1 MYVNV
6 TKLSQVTRGITP
18 RLSSGRFPEL
28 LKFRLNLA
36 TLECQS
42 VRVSKVGLVSITCPP
57 WRLGEGGNQTC
68 PVSSKPGL
76 LKATEAFANTKFAID
91 GLAIMCVRFVVATA
105 MFAVFAPKMG
115 AATVV
120 FTAFHSLVF

>member
-36 TLECQS
+36 I
-42 VRVSKVGLVSITCPP
+42 LVCMLYLVISET
-57 WRLGEGGNQTC
+57 
-68 PVSSKPGL
+68 
-76 LKATEAFANTKFAID
+76 AIV
-91 GLAIMCVRFVVATA
+91 IEE
-105 MFAVFAPKMG
+105 
-115 AATVV
+115 
-120 FTAFHSLVF
+120 